1 MAGGAV
7 AGSNYLKTIPI
18 AATNQFLVTVP
29 TSATNWLVDTNTS
42 ILWVG
47 KAIGGSNYLT
57 TVPIAATNQFLV
69 TVPIGAT
76 NWIQN
81 SNNLIAMAGGAIS
94 GSNYLI
100 TVPVAATNQFLVTV
114 PTSTTNWLVDTNTA
128 ILWSGKAVSGS
139 NYLLTVPTA
148 ATNHFI
154 ESTVTNNLVYQN
166 NLATNVTHYIGNGI
180 TAYFYG
186 TNAGGAELTVTNS
199 NSAGWSGVTA
209 QADNG
214 SFVTNY
220 FGLYVNNS
228 LFVPG
233 STYVGSTNDGVLE
246 MAGRNMIFDVIGN
259 AAHWYWLTRPATN
272 GAMTTNFDF
281 TSSAANFLLPLQ
293 VNGNGVITNLT
304 ISGDLGGSAAISG
317 QSATII
323 LTNAAGFTND
333 VQHIVT
339 NTPGSITTNGATA
352 LGQVPYFTNNL
363 NGWGWYIP
371 SAGTGGNVFSNT
383 QTFFQSVWLTN
394 YLQVSNITPTTV
406 FIYTN
411 RVQVGTN
418 LTAANYILD
427 VNSGSALG
435 VAGAGLVARFTAGAS
450 SDLIISNDT
459 TIARLYLGHAGLSAG
474 AAAFV
479 VEKLSGAAD
488 GYWGES
494 ADAGGYFF
502 RGTGGFSFGGATPS
516 INIPSAGSGG
526 GNIICT
532 TNVSVIGSEQISGV
546 LKITNGIATTAN
558 KIPNAVTVLA
568 SPMTF
573 TNTANVAI
581 ECYFSGGTAYS
592 VTKNGVAVYS
602 SLAGNSY
609 FVLQPTNQCVIT
621 YTVAPTFYTNNW

>member
-1 MAGGAV
+1 MKLAFAIFLLSLLNCFAVNKVVQTDINNIVAQPPSFWATQPSDAAFSNAVNAVAGGGSSVITNGLATTNWVAKYFYPTSNPSLFISSVPLSATNWLADSNTLINMAGGAV
-7 AGSNYLKTIPI
+7 AGSNYLKTIPV

-42 ILWVG
+42 ILWAG

-114 PTSTTNWLVDTNTA
+114 PIGATNWIVDTNTA
-128 ILWSGKAVSGS
+128 ILWAGKAVSGS

-293 VNGNGVITNLT
+293 INGNPVITNAYYTNKTT
-304 ISGDLGGSAAISG
+304 ITTSGNWLVLGTNNLAGGGGGSTTYNGVTNSFGSFSANIATNYTMLGSTINFVNCVTNANQVVYITNQTPHG
-317 QSATII
+317 LQVYYYSATIG
-323 LTNAAGFTND
+323 TFT
-333 VQHIVT
+333 V
-339 NTPGSITTNGATA
+339 TTNLFSIVYPTS
-352 LGQVPYFTNNL
+352 F
-363 NGWGWYIP
+363 P
-371 SAGTGGNVFSNT
+371 SQPCPTWST
-383 QTFFQSVWLTN
+383 MS
-394 YLQVSNITPTTV
+394 VSNILNTGNIFRLGFTS
-406 FIYTN
+406 
-411 RVQVGTN
+411 
-418 LTAANYILD
+418 
-427 VNSGSALG
+427 NSVSGFTFGSALATVPSANSG
-435 VAGAGLVARFTAGAS
+435 
-450 SDLIISNDT
+450 
-459 TIARLYLGHAGLSAG
+459 YL
-474 AAAFV
+474 
-479 VEKLSGAAD
+479 
-488 GYWGES
+488 
-494 ADAGGYFF
+494 
-502 RGTGGFSFGGATPS
+502 FSFQ
-516 INIPSAGSGG
+516 
-526 GNIICT
+526 
-532 TNVSVIGSEQISGV
+532 VS
-546 LKITNGIATTAN
+546 
-558 KIPNAVTVLA
+558 
-568 SPMTF
+568 
-573 TNTANVAI
+573 
-581 ECYFSGGTAYS
+581 Y
-592 VTKNGVAVYS
+592 
-602 SLAGNSY
+602 
-609 FVLQPTNQCVIT
+609 
-621 YTVAPTFYTNNW
+621 